1 MLLWKS
7 NVALTDRLFQVK
19 EVKFSVEDLSKKAN
33 DLDQLAA
40 SGNVKETA
48 NVVATIA
55 TVLNE
60 QKAEE
65 KSADDIEE
73 SKKVHAYTGMQS
85 FMTSLQGG
93 YSWLSKLTH
102 NIDLEKL

>member
-1 MLLWKS
+1 MI
-7 NVALTDRLFQVK
+7 VYFQVR
-19 EVKFSVEDLSKKAN
+19 EVKFSVKDLQDKVK

-48 NVVATIA
+48 NVVAAVA

-65 KSADDIEE
+65 KSADDIEK
-73 SKKVHAYTGMQS
+73 SKKVHTYTAMQS
-85 FMTSLQGG
+85 
-93 YSWLSKLTH
+93 
-102 NIDLEKL
+102 I

>member
-1 MLLWKS
+1 MKKL
-7 NVALTDRLFQVK
+7 
-19 EVKFSVEDLSKKAN
+19 EFSIEDLQKKATQN
-33 DLDQLAA
+33 LDQLAV

-55 TVLNE
+55 TVLNQ

-73 SKKVHAYTGMQS
+73 SKKVHTYTAMQS
-85 FMTSLQGG
+85 FMTSIQGG
-93 YSWLSKLTH
+93 FS
-102 NIDLEKL
+102 

>member
-1 MLLWKS
+1 M
-7 NVALTDRLFQVK
+7 K

-33 DLDQLAA
+33 DLDKLAA

-48 NVVATIA
+48 NAVATIA
-55 TVLNE
+55 TVLNQ

-73 SKKVHAYTGMQS
+73 SKKVHTYTAMQS

-93 YSWLSKLTH
+93 YS
-102 NIDLEKL
+102 